1 MILAIEVQ
9 SYSIPH
15 VFFGGAEGYPIP
27 QNAGGHYSG
36 MAQLSNR
43 LLSAILLV
51 GGAALGVLL
60 EPYEYTL
67 PKFHLWRHSKNV
79 SENTLCWKA
88 DQKNMF
94 APKNEQQFALEKWW

>member
-15 VFFGGAEGYPIP
+15 VFLGGAEGYPIP

-67 PKFHLWRHSKNV
+67 PKFHL
-79 SENTLCWKA
+79 
-88 DQKNMF
+88 
-94 APKNEQQFALEKWW
+94 